1 MWPAPPQRI
10 ANHSHLCLP
19 AGMRMVLIC
28 VRVRNDNAN
37 NSHLQARLGCC
48 VKTTVGCPIY
58 GGLGSDVRKKSFKI
72 NDLQQGY
79 TPAAPVQKLK
89 CKISYV
95 VCASARSS
103 GNSWVCHGLGSDQWK
118 SCLARNS
125 PMPYNLYIK
134 TQKGKQMDIEQIKE
148 WAVLMYRE
156 IDQDLDAQSVQ
167 DHLDQQ
173 EKILSCET
181 EDFGV

>member
-89 CKISYV
+89 CKISQALRQ
-95 VCASARSS
+95 CAVKCKFSRVSRRSQTP
-103 GNSWVCHGLGSDQWK
+103 V
-118 SCLARNS
+118 
-125 PMPYNLYIK
+125 
-134 TQKGKQMDIEQIKE
+134 E
-148 WAVLMYRE
+148 
-156 IDQDLDAQSVQ
+156 
-167 DHLDQQ
+167 
-173 EKILSCET
+173 ILSCAEQPNAL
-181 EDFGV
+181 